1 MVFVEKTQALFW
13 ASELCYCSFLSFLV
27 DTCEYLEEYV
37 HTEGLFRKSGSLV
50 RLKALK
56 VFSKAPLLFF

>member
-1 MVFVEKTQALFW
+1 MHQKYVP
-13 ASELCYCSFLSFLV
+13 FLSFLV
-27 DTCEYLEEYV
+27 DTCEYLEEHV

-56 VFSKAPLLFF
+56 VFSKAVRFFLNKLHFT